1 MGAVTETEIPLDPHV
16 AQMLTRLQGL
26 KLAPTPEEADE
37 FAIEFDRLY
46 QVLSEATAEA
56 KTKVE
61 NALVPVTR
69 LKRELIE
76 LVRNF
81 GGPHREKSKLLH
93 GIAWELMA
101 TFSQST
107 TQDGVA
113 VERLRLAL
121 KKKKQTKLLKKLFT
135 EDKRWTFSSNAAE
148 ILKGEK
154 LTLKIMALVLQC
166 FVTTDRTPT
175 LDVRPKKKAA

>member
-1 MGAVTETEIPLDPHV
+1 MPVTETEIPLDPHV
-16 AQMLTRLQGL
+16 AHMITRLREL
-26 KLAPTPEEADE
+26 ELAPTPEEADE
-37 FAIEFDRLY
+37 FAAEFDRLCTA
-46 QVLSEATAEA
+46 LAEAQAEA
-56 KTKVE
+56 KLKIGK
-61 NALVPVTR
+61 LSLPVVK
-69 LKRELIE
+69 LKQELIE

-101 TFSQST
+101 TFSQSIS
-107 TQDGVA
+107 QDTAA
-113 VERLRLAL
+113 VERLRVEL
-121 KKKKQTKLLKKLFT
+121 KKKKQTRLLKKLFT

-148 ILKGEK
+148 ILKAEK
-154 LTLKIMALVLQC
+154 LSPKLMALVLQC